1 MTPYDDI
8 IGLEHPTPKRHPRM
22 SRPDRAAQFGSFAA
36 LRGFEEEIDH
46 TLEERLAEAPPDPED
61 AFYEIRDE

>member
-8 IGLEHPTPKRHPRM
+8 IGLEHPTSKRHRRM

-36 LRGFEEEIDH
+36 LRGFEEEIDR

>member
-8 IGLEHPTPKRHPRM
+8 IGLEHPTSMRHPRM
-22 SRPDRAAQFGSFAA
+22 SLSDRAAQFSSFAA
-36 LRGFEEEIDH
+36 LRGFEEELDH